1 MYGSTSSQ
9 SGRPDN
15 NEHMSAP
22 ISTAWVGHY
31 KRNPR
36 ATIRLFC
43 FPYAGGGAS
52 VFHGWSTRLGHEV
65 EVCPI
70 QLPGREN
77 RISEPPLTKMGA
89 VANLLTEALEPYLD
103 GRVAF
108 FGYSLGALV
117 AYEVAVRLLAAKRVQ
132 PERLIVA
139 AHGAPQIRGH
149 REQTWQL
156 PDPEFKKRLRR
167 LNGTREEVLQNEEL
181 MTLMLPVIRADF
193 QLAET
198 YDFRADYAR
207 LDCSITVF
215 GGTKDQ
221 HVSDAHLR
229 AWMETTRGE
238 FELKMFD
245 GGHFFIQ
252 SHTQEVVDAVG
263 NALRVHPQTR
273 N

>member
-1 MYGSTSSQ
+1 MST
-9 SGRPDN
+9 PV
-15 NEHMSAP
+15 
-22 ISTAWVGHY
+22 STAWVGHY
-31 KRNPR
+31 KRHPQAR
-36 ATIRLFC
+36 IRLVC

-52 VFHGWSTRLGHEV
+52 VYHGWGTRLGGEV

-77 RISEPPLTKMGA
+77 RISETPITRMDT
-89 VANLLTEALEPYLD
+89 VANLLAEALEPYLNR
-103 GRVAF
+103 RVVF
-108 FGYSLGALV
+108 FGYSLGALI
-117 AYEVAVRLLAAKRVQ
+117 AYEVAVRLLAAKQVQ

-139 AHGAPQIRGH
+139 AHRAPQIRCH
-149 REQTWQL
+149 REQIWQL
-156 PDPEFKKRLRR
+156 PDLEFKKRLRK

-181 MTLMLPVIRADF
+181 MTLVLPVIRADF

-198 YDFRADYAR
+198 YDFRAYYER
-207 LDCSITVF
+207 LDCAVTVF
-215 GGTKDQ
+215 GGAKDQ
-221 HVSDAHLR
+221 HVSEAHLR

-252 SHTQEVVDAVG
+252 SHMQEAVNSVG
-263 NALRVHPQTR
+263 SALRVRPQTR